1 MYTYIVVYDI
11 IIMLA
16 SYSIVYT
23 YIRTQAG
30 RMHYVI
36 HKVKKSTAFHA
47 GLSIATSVLRRI
59 SNYTLTDPCKVG
71 PHVLGGTLNVLLWD
85 LVYIY
90 ILALWCQNCLYWMQ
104 IHTLLPFTADYK
116 YTHMNMY
123 NVAIIY
129 REHTTL

>member
-1 MYTYIVVYDI
+1 MQG
-11 IIMLA
+11 
-16 SYSIVYT
+16 S
-23 YIRTQAG
+23 
-30 RMHYVI
+30 
-36 HKVKKSTAFHA
+36 
-47 GLSIATSVLRRI
+47 LSLRRSLHTLGRI